1 MNTITAEQKGK
12 LWELFDAYTECHS
25 APDFWSICE
34 VDDRGNSVPES
45 EATYVEV
52 CIQDYDNR
60 HDLDFLAK
68 ALQDVGVELNCEDML
83 DSWDLSRLEADDA
96 PRPRKGAL
104 VDGDGVLGRVYGLQL
119 IFERA

>member
-34 VDDRGNSVPES
+34 VDDLGNSVSES
-45 EATYVEV
+45 EATYVDV
-52 CIQDYDNR
+52 SIQDFDGR
-60 HDLDFLAK
+60 HDLDFLCK
-68 ALQDVGVELNCEDML
+68 ALRDVGVEVDGANLL
-83 DSWDLSRLEADDA
+83 DSWDLVRLEAA
-96 PRPRKGAL
+96 GEPRPRKAAL
-104 VDGDGVLGRVYGLQL
+104 IDGSGVLGRLYGLQL